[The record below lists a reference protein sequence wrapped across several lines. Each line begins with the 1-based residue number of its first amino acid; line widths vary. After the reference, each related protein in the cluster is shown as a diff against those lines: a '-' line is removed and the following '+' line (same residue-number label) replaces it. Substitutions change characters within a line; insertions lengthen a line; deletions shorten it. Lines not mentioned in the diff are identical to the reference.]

1 MRESKLAEE
10 FYLGKRVSQKELDD
24 ANSRIFSPD
33 EQLLCAINGISTR
46 RLNSGQVGK
55 PVRGLVLVTNKR
67 LLLYRSLLLGRY
79 EHMAFPY
86 DEITT
91 VASRQGYLQDAIDVA
106 TASELI
112 TIGNIS
118 KGDGEPTANIIR
130 DMLTS
135 FQTRASSAP
144 VSPQGDI
151 ADQIEKLANL
161 MDKGLI
167 TKEEFEEKK
176 KKLLDKI

>member
-1 MRESKLAEE
+1 LAEE
-10 FYLGKRVSQKELDD
+10 FFLGKRVSQKELDD
-24 ANSRIFSPD
+24 ANSRLFSPD
-33 EQLLCAINGISTR
+33 EQLLCAIKGKSTR

-55 PVRGLVLVTNKR
+55 PISGLILVTNKR
-67 LLLYRSLLLGRY
+67 LLLYRSLFLGRY

-91 VASRQGYLQDAIDVA
+91 VASRKGYLGDAIDVA

-112 TIGNIS
+112 TIGSIS
-118 KGDGEPTANIIR
+118 KGDAEPTANIIR

-135 FQTRASSAP
+135 FKARASSAP
-144 VSPQGDI
+144 VSPQVDI
-151 ADQIEKLANL
+151 VDQIEKLASL
-161 MDKGLI
+161 MDKGLV